1 MTMLKDWIKG
11 FLRPNSGNVERG
23 MSLQE
28 IEALFVDESKLT
40 KSKKL
45 WVQQKRFIV
54 DGQQE
59 RSIERLPPGQHL
71 TTGYPVLDLGIQ
83 PEIARD
89 RWVLEVDGLVACS
102 ASLDWRALMALPQV
116 SPISDIHCVT
126 SWSRFDNRWEGVS
139 TSSII
144 ERCRPTD
151 AAVAVMVESYDGYK
165 TNLRLEDFAAPG
177 ALLAHSWDGE
187 PLSTA
192 HGAPVRL
199 VIPHLYF
206 WKSAKWIRKIT
217 FLSAE
222 ERGYWE
228 VGGYHVRGDPWLQQ
242 RYRGSEA
249 VV

>member
-1 MTMLKDWIKG
+1 MTMLENLIKRFRRSPVNG
-11 FLRPNSGNVERG
+11 GAQG

-28 IEALFVDESKLT
+28 IEALFVDESRLT

-54 DGQQE
+54 DGQQV
-59 RSIERLPPGQHL
+59 RSTERLPPGQHL

-83 PEIARD
+83 PEVTRKD
-89 RWVLEVDGLVACS
+89 WKLEIDGLVACPGAIS
-102 ASLDWRALMALPQV
+102 WQSFVALPQV
-116 SPISDIHCVT
+116 SPYSDIHCVT
-126 SWSRFDNRWEGVS
+126 SWSRFDNRWDGVS
-139 TSSII
+139 TATIV
-144 ERCRPTD
+144 ERCRPLADVT
-151 AAVAVMVESYDGYK
+151 AVMVESYDGYK
-165 TNLRLEDFAAPG
+165 TNLSLEDFAAPG

-187 PLSTA
+187 PLSLA

-199 VIPHLYF
+199 VVPHLYF

-217 FLSAE
+217 FLSSE

-242 RYRGSEA
+242 RYRGSEIL
-249 VV
+249 V